1 MGHEPTPNFKECEP
15 GPFDE
20 EALLAEHGLL
30 GDSRDHGGLAM
41 TDTIVMRQA
50 SASLP
55 TIGSSDTIPIEIVSL
70 SLKSVAP
77 LMVTYGPTAPEFF
90 DVSVELA
97 PLPQTPGSM
106 TLTRETQN
114 GGTFDSVL
122 PVLSSISFTNTNP
135 SGPQAQ
141 QPVIRED
148 VFTGTDVC
156 WQVPEP
162 SAIVLM
168 GLSLPLLMLRRGRT
182 LGR

>member
-1 MGHEPTPNFKECEP
+1 MGNEPTPNFKECEP

-50 SASLP
+50 PAVLP

-77 LMVTYGPTAPEFF
+77 LMVTYGGGAAPPQFF
-90 DVSVELA
+90 DVFVELA
-97 PLPQTPGSM
+97 PIPQTPGTM
-106 TLTRETQN
+106 TLTRENQN

-122 PVLSSISFTNTNP
+122 PVLSSITFENTNP
-135 SGPQAQ
+135 TGPEPQ

-148 VFTGTDVC
+148 VFTSTDVC

-162 SAIVLM
+162 SSLILA
-168 GLSLPLLMLRRGRT
+168 GLAFPWLLLRMRR
-182 LGR
+182 